1 MTLSQA
7 LPEINRKHRL
17 KSLMKNRES
26 LGIPKRLAPT
36 GGRRQQLRDG
46 KSQILQPKKDIYSCN
61 LSIPENSNP
70 HNTKT
75 GKNSYPVPSGV

>member
-26 LGIPKRLAPT
+26 LGIPKET
-36 GGRRQQLRDG
+36 SSYRRKETAAKRWKEPNITAQERHL
-46 KSQILQPKKDIYSCN
+46 
-61 LSIPENSNP
+61 
-70 HNTKT
+70 
-75 GKNSYPVPSGV
+75 